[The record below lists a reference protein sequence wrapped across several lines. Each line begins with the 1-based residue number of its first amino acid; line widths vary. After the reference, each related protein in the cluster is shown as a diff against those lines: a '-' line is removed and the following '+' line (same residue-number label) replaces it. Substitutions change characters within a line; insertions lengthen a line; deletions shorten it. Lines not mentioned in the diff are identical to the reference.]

1 MVGCIII
8 HNIQVYMMMLL
19 QFVLIRKAVMFVSVM
34 N

>member
-1 MVGCIII
+1 
-8 HNIQVYMMMLL
+8 MMMLL